1 MNLFGPLLFLC
12 ALLCAGE
19 SSAADYGIEVER
31 AEVVEL
37 QQHYVLNAD
46 IDYRFSPRALDAL
59 QNGVPLTVT
68 VTVKLFRY
76 RKYVW
81 NKTIVS
87 RRIRYRLSYHALPR
101 RFRVVSESLG
111 KQQNFANLE
120 DSLVAMGQIRDVP
133 LLGVAEISA
142 KDSYIAQMK
151 VSLDIEALPLPLR
164 SVAYVIPQWYIS
176 SAWYK
181 WPLEE

>member
-1 MNLFGPLLFLC
+1 MNLIRPLLFLC
-12 ALLCAGE
+12 ALFCSGA

-31 AEVVEL
+31 AEVVKR
-37 QQHYVLNAD
+37 QQNYVLNAD
-46 IDYRFSPRALDAL
+46 INYRFSPKALDAL

-68 VTVKLFRY
+68 VRVKLYRY

-87 RRIRYRLSYHALPR
+87 RRIRFRLSYHALPR

-111 KQQNFANLE
+111 QQQNFAELGNA
-120 DSLVAMGQIRDVP
+120 LVAMGQIRDVP
-133 LLGVAEISA
+133 LLSAAEISA
-142 KDSYIAQMK
+142 EDSYIAQMK

-176 SAWYK
+176 SGWYK
-181 WPLEE
+181 WRLEE